1 MKAKEKEPTIKH
13 EWTFLT
19 NHTHVLVCLYRN
31 SNCRIRELADLV
43 GITERAV
50 AKILDDLEAA
60 NVIFVEKQGR
70 RNSYKIN
77 TSIPLRHSLEAH
89 KTIGELLKFIK

>member
-1 MKAKEKEPTIKH
+1 MKNKNSDSLTKH

-31 SNCRIRELADLV
+31 PNCRIRELADLV

-50 AKILDDLEAA
+50 AKILDDLESAK
-60 NVIFVEKQGR
+60 VIYVEKQGR

-77 TSIPLRHSLEAH
+77 TATPLRHSLESH
-89 KTIGELLKFIK
+89 KTIGELLRFIK